1 MLTRNNCSCA
11 EQACTEALLFN
22 SECDEECNSEA
33 CHFDNLECMEDAD
46 RFDDQEDPEDA
57 MEDAMEDAEL

>member
-1 MLTRNNCSCA
+1 MLCE

-22 SECDEECNSEA
+22 SECDEECNTEA
-33 CHFDNLECMEDAD
+33 CHFDNLECVEDAD

-57 MEDAMEDAEL
+57 EL